1 MPRVFICDKTLVLW
15 SKVCSSLSG
24 ENVYACIFF
33 QIRCISKTVVIF
45 PYFLGASL
53 PHTSSMPSIYKSFL
67 PLLKNILC
75 SSSLPETWNLN
86 LDIHVNIHDSFL
98 KPAEIFAWHLA
109 QFQCTPT
116 CTLQLHFQMPTVY
129 FKRQC
134 FRQIT
139 IFCCSFVCSF
149 YILSQ
154 LKNVK
159 KDMYIPRKEALFYE
173 QQDFQSKQKIKKK
186 CILSRTT

>member
-1 MPRVFICDKTLVLW
+1 MLYWRAILLELSIIYSKSRAQKNHCHSRETPQPISDAIKKRSKTYFMPRVFICDKTLVLW

-75 SSSLPETWNLN
+75 SSSLPGTWNLN
-86 LDIHVNIHDSFL
+86 MDIHVNIHDSFL

-116 CTLQLHFQMPTVY
+116 CTLQLHFQMLTV
-129 FKRQC
+129 
-134 FRQIT
+134 
-139 IFCCSFVCSF
+139 
-149 YILSQ
+149 L
-154 LKNVK
+154 L
-159 KDMYIPRKEALFYE
+159 
-173 QQDFQSKQKIKKK
+173 
-186 CILSRTT
+186 